1 MKKGKRQSK
10 NIQDMRNANPFADQG
25 MTPDMARDLDMFIKL
40 IEAAKG
46 RVANP
51 APLQYDMIPS
61 QIFQAP
67 WTADG
72 RMFQGPNNAL
82 SPDFSAMNVRT
93 FKDSAPPQKL
103 QKGKTKK

>member
-10 NIQDMRNANPFADQG
+10 NIEDLRAVNPLADMG
-25 MTPDMARDLDMFIKL
+25 MTPEMSRDLDMFIKM
-40 IEAAKG
+40 IEVAKG
-46 RVANP
+46 RVTNP
-51 APLQYDMIPS
+51 APLQYDQIPS

-67 WTADG
+67 WTAEG

-93 FKDSAPPQKL
+93 FKESAPPQKL